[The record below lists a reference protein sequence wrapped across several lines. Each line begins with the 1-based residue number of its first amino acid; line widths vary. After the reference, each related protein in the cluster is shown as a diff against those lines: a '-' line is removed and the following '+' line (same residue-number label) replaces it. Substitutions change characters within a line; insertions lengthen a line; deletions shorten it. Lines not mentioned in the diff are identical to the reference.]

1 MLFMSQIIVLTLFNN
16 TLHTSNIMHW
26 LANEW
31 RQQDF
36 DRISTSAMAFYNS
49 LRLLEGMTFI

>member
-31 RQQDF
+31 RQQDL
-36 DRISTSAMAFYNS
+36 IEYPSIILYGS
-49 LRLLEGMTFI
+49 